1 MTILIFKCD
10 NQFRGDD
17 FEYVATSISL
27 LRQVFVLLR
36 ECDLQNMFWNADFGI
51 NLGKRWYYL
60 IAV

>member
-1 MTILIFKCD
+1 MTILIFKCN

-36 ECDLQNMFWNADFGI
+36 ECDLQNMF
-51 NLGKRWYYL
+51 
-60 IAV
+60 